1 MESFTVYPAIELR
14 GGMGLRYEN
23 LGMGTRANRV
33 DAVKLAKEF
42 EKAGAAFI
50 HIFNLDGPFL
60 VGESE
65 HSGSVLAGA
74 NKNLDV
80 IAEIAKS
87 VKTPVQFG
95 GGLRDIN
102 SIMKV
107 LALGI
112 KRVALGNAAMRNPEL
127 VRNAVKLNADA
138 VVAAIDGK
146 NGMCVSQ
153 EWVKVKEM
161 RVEELAR
168 HMRTAGVKNFI
179 YQDVQSD
186 AAGGGPALEGAKR
199 IGELGVNVIAAG
211 GISTLDDIKAC
222 AKTPG
227 VSGALVGKAFAMSTF
242 TYAQAIEAAA
252 AGLKERK

>member
-1 MESFTVYPAIELR
+1 MSSFTIYPAIELR

-33 DAVKLAKEF
+33 DALKLAQEY
-42 EKAGAAFI
+42 EKAGAPFI
-50 HIFNLDGPFL
+50 HVFNLDGPFL
-60 VGESE
+60 LGESE

-80 IAEIAKS
+80 ITAMAKAL
-87 VKTPVQFG
+87 KTPIQFG
-95 GGLRDIN
+95 GGLRDMN
-102 SIMKV
+102 SITKV

-112 KRVALGNAAMRNPEL
+112 KRVALGNSAMRSPEL
-127 VRNAVKLNADA
+127 VRNAVKLNPDA
-138 VVAAIDGK
+138 IVAAIDGK

-186 AAGGGPALEGAKR
+186 AGGGPALEGAKR

-211 GISTLDDIKAC
+211 GINTLEDIKAC
-222 AKTPG
+222 ARTPG
-227 VSGALVGKAFAMSTF
+227 ISGALVGKAFAMSTF
-242 TYAQAIEAAA
+242 TYAQAVEAAA

>member
-1 MESFTVYPAIELR
+1 MSTFNVYPAIELR

-33 DAVKLAKEF
+33 DAVRLAKEY
-42 EKAGAAFI
+42 EKAGAPLI
-50 HIFNLDGPFL
+50 HLVNLDGPFL

-74 NKNLDV
+74 NKNLEV
-80 IAEIAKS
+80 IAEIAKG
-87 VKTPVQFG
+87 VKTPLMFG
-95 GGLRDIN
+95 GGLRDLN

-107 LALGI
+107 LSLGI

-168 HMRTAGVKNFI
+168 HMKTAGVKAFI

-186 AAGGGPALEGAKR
+186 AGGGLVLDPAKR
-199 IGELGVNVIAAG
+199 MGELGVEVIIAG
-211 GISTLDDIKAC
+211 GVNQLADIRAC
-222 AKTPG
+222 AAIKG
-227 VSGALVGKAFAMSTF
+227 VTGALVGKALASGTF
-242 TYAQAIEAAA
+242 TYAQALEAAA

>member
-1 MESFTVYPAIELR
+1 MSTFTVYPAIELR

-33 DAVKLAKEF
+33 DAVKLAREF

-50 HIFNLDGPFL
+50 HIVNLDGPFL

-87 VKTPVQFG
+87 VKAPLMFG

-107 LALGI
+107 LSLGI

-127 VRNAVKLNADA
+127 VRNAVKLNPDA

-153 EWVKVKEM
+153 EWIKVKEM

-168 HMRTAGVKNFI
+168 HMKTAGVKHFI

-186 AAGGGPALEGAKR
+186 AGGGLQLEPAKR
-199 IGELGVNVIAAG
+199 MGELGLDVIVAG
-211 GISTLDDIKAC
+211 GVNELADIKAC
-222 AKTPG
+222 AATPG
-227 VSGALVGKAFAMSTF
+227 VTGALVGKAFAMGKF
-242 TYAQAIEAAA
+242 TLAQAVEAAA
-252 AGLKERK
+252 AGMKERK